1 MISKRSTSGGK
12 PPSGSSIDKR
22 RGNSAVLLVSSL
34 LTVGFLVVLIRLV
47 VLQAFQHAEWSKRAE
62 REHEKN
68 VSIEAERGAIYD
80 RNGTVLA
87 MNVEIPSV
95 YAVPGEIRNAA
106 AVSRKLGPILNIDP
120 KSLAKK
126 IDEGKNFVWLA
137 RKIEPAKAEQI
148 RSLQLEGIGFVMES
162 QRFYPKRALFGHL
175 LGFAGLDNRGLEGIE
190 LKYDTT
196 LRGEKGWLVLER
208 DAHGKSI
215 FPKDLNYIAPSR
227 GKDLYLTV
235 DEVIQHVSERE
246 LDRVVDQ
253 THAKGGTIIV
263 MDPWNGEILAMAVR
277 PRFNPNTVRT
287 HQPSEWR
294 NRAITDAY
302 EPGSTFKIV
311 AASAALEEKVVDPN
325 ELIDCEEGVYPLF
338 GTVIH
343 DHEPVGVVPFRQ
355 VIAKSSNIG
364 TAKVAQRLGE
374 KRLSSYIT
382 AFGFGERLGI
392 DLFGETPG
400 LVRDPGR
407 WSKRSLASVAIG
419 QEIGVTP
426 LQVITAFSAIANG
439 GWVMT
444 PHLVRQVKQID
455 LQQVGGAGRLIKE
468 SSPQVR
474 RRAVSEGTAREMVRI
489 LEGVVSKSGTGVK
502 ATIPGYTV
510 AGKTGT
516 AQKIDPATGRYS
528 AHDFVSSFVGFA
540 PAEDPAVAILVMV
553 DEPEGEAWGGS
564 VAAPVFS
571 AIGREVLHYLK
582 VPPHPPVAEQVLTA
596 SLNVRDE
603 AESRPGSRSP
613 KRRFTGAAAPKR
625 PTAASLLNVSSAVAS
640 NGLATRRTQ
649 RELLETE

>member
-1 MISKRSTSGGK
+1 MILKRSRSGGR
-12 PPSGSSIDKR
+12 PLSASSIKNR
-22 RGNSAVLLVSSL
+22 RENFSLFFVSSL
-34 LTVGFLVVLIRLV
+34 VAAGFALVSVRLI

-68 VSIEAERGAIYD
+68 VSIEAERGTIYD

-87 MNVEIPSV
+87 MNVEVPSV
-95 YAVPGEIRNAA
+95 YAVPSEVRNPV
-106 AVSRKLGPILNIDP
+106 AVSRKLGSILNVDP
-120 KSLAKK
+120 RSLGKKLEDGKSFA
-126 IDEGKNFVWLA
+126 WLA
-137 RKIEPAKAEQI
+137 RKIEPEKAEEIQ
-148 RSLQLEGIGFVMES
+148 RLQLEGIGFVMES

-190 LKYDTT
+190 LKYDAT

-246 LDRVVDQ
+246 LDRVVDR

-263 MDPWNGEILAMAVR
+263 MDPWSGEILAMAVR
-277 PRFNPNTVRT
+277 PRFNPNTART

-311 AASAALEEKVVDPN
+311 TASAALEEKVVDPN
-325 ELIDCEEGVYPLF
+325 EMIDCEEGAYPIF

-374 KRLSSYIT
+374 ARLSKYIH

-392 DLFGETPG
+392 DLLGEVSG
-400 LVRDPGR
+400 LVRDPEE
-407 WSKRSLASVAIG
+407 WSKRSLATIAIG

-426 LQVITAFSAIANG
+426 LQVITAVSTVANG
-439 GWVMT
+439 GWLMT
-444 PHLVRQVKQID
+444 PHLVRQVREMD
-455 LQQVGGAGRLIKE
+455 LQRIGGEGRLVKA

-474 RRAVSEGTAREMVRI
+474 RRVISEGTAREMVRI

-502 ATIPGYTV
+502 ATIPGYTA

-528 AHDFVSSFVGFA
+528 AHEYVSSFVGFA
-540 PAEDPAVAILVMV
+540 PAQDPAVAILVMV

-571 AIGREVLHYLK
+571 VIGGEILHYLK
-582 VPPHPPVAEQVLTA
+582 VPPRSPAGEPVLTA
-596 SLNVRDE
+596 SLSIRNE
-603 AESRPGSRSP
+603 AEIDRGGASP
-613 KRRFTGAAAPKR
+613 KHHLSAPATLKR
-625 PTAASLLNVSSAVAS
+625 HATASLVNVSSAVAS

-649 RELLETE
+649 RALFETE

>member
-1 MISKRSTSGGK
+1 MIFKRSTAGGK
-12 PPSGSSIDKR
+12 RLSDASRNKRGGS
-22 RGNSAVLLVSSL
+22 APLFVVSSL
-34 LTVGFLVVLIRLV
+34 LTVGFLLVSVRLV

-68 VSIEAERGAIYD
+68 VSIEAERGTIYD
-80 RNGTVLA
+80 RNGMVLA
-87 MNVEIPSV
+87 MNVEVPSI
-95 YAVPGEIRNAA
+95 YAVPGEIRNST
-106 AVSRKLGPILNIDP
+106 AVSRKLGPILNLDP
-120 KSLAKK
+120 RSLAKK
-126 IDEGKNFVWLA
+126 LDNEKSFVWLA
-137 RKIEPAKAEQI
+137 RKIDPAKAEEI
-148 RSLQLEGIGFVMES
+148 RRLQLDGIGFVMES

-175 LGFAGLDNRGLEGIE
+175 LGFAGLDNRGLEGLE

-227 GKDLYLTV
+227 GKDLHLTV
-235 DEVIQHVSERE
+235 DEIVQHVSERE

-263 MDPWNGEILAMAVR
+263 MDPWSGEILAMAVR

-311 AASAALEEKVVDPN
+311 TAAAALEEKVVDPN
-325 ELIDCEEGVYPLF
+325 EMIDCEEGSYRIF
-338 GTVIH
+338 GTVLNDH
-343 DHEPVGVVPFRQ
+343 DPVGIVPFRQ

-374 KRLSSYIT
+374 KRLSDYIR
-382 AFGFGERLGI
+382 AFGFGERLGV
-392 DLFGETPG
+392 DLLGETPG
-400 LVRDPGR
+400 LVRATAQ
-407 WSKRSLASVAIG
+407 WSKRSLASISIG

-426 LQVITAFSAIANG
+426 LQVITAVSAIANG

-444 PHLVRQVKQID
+444 PHLVRQVKEMN
-455 LQQVGGAGRLIKE
+455 LQRVGGEGRVIKE

-489 LEGVVSKSGTGVK
+489 LEGVVSKSGTGGL
-502 ATIPGYTV
+502 AAIPGYAV

-516 AQKIDPATGRYS
+516 AQKFDPATGRYS
-528 AHDFVSSFVGFA
+528 SHRFVSSFVGFA
-540 PAEDPAVAILVMV
+540 PAEDPAVAILVMI

-582 VPPHPPVAEQVLTA
+582 VPPHPSLNEQVLTA
-596 SLNVRDE
+596 SLNVRSAPKGRATPSVVKVANGARSNGSGARRTARNVFE
-603 AESRPGSRSP
+603 AE
-613 KRRFTGAAAPKR
+613 
-625 PTAASLLNVSSAVAS
+625 
-640 NGLATRRTQ
+640 
-649 RELLETE
+649 

>member
-1 MISKRSTSGGK
+1 MIFKGSTTGGRHLPDASRNKRGG
-12 PPSGSSIDKR
+12 
-22 RGNSAVLLVSSL
+22 SAALLLVSSL
-34 LTVGFLVVLIRLV
+34 LTLGFLLVSVRLV
-47 VLQAFQHAEWSKRAE
+47 VLQGFQHAEWSKRAE

-68 VSIEAERGAIYD
+68 VSIEAERGSIYD

-87 MNVEIPSV
+87 MNVEVPSV
-95 YAVPGEIRNAA
+95 YAVPGEIRNPD
-106 AVSRKLGPILNIDP
+106 AVSRKLGSILNMDP
-120 KSLAKK
+120 RSLAKK
-126 IDEGKNFVWLA
+126 LGEGKSFAWLA
-137 RKIEPAKAEQI
+137 RKIEPVKAEEI
-148 RSLQLEGIGFVMES
+148 RRLRLDGIGFVMES

-175 LGFAGLDNRGLEGIE
+175 LGFAGLDNHGLEGLE
-190 LKYDTT
+190 LKYDAT

-246 LDRVVDQ
+246 LDRVVGQ
-253 THAKGGTIIV
+253 TRAKGGTIIV
-263 MDPWNGEILAMAVR
+263 MDPWSGEILAMAVR

-294 NRAITDAY
+294 NRAITDSY

-311 AASAALEEKVVDPN
+311 TAAAALEEKVVDPN
-325 ELIDCEEGVYPLF
+325 EMIDCEEGSYRIF
-338 GTVIH
+338 GTVLNDH
-343 DHEPVGVVPFRQ
+343 DPVGVVPFRQ

-374 KRLSSYIT
+374 KRMSDYIR

-392 DLFGETPG
+392 DLQGETPG
-400 LVRDPGR
+400 LVRGTDQ
-407 WSKRSLASVAIG
+407 WSKRSLASVSIG

-426 LQVITAFSAIANG
+426 LQVITAVSAIANG

-444 PHLVRQVKQID
+444 PHLVRQVKQIN
-455 LQQVGGAGRLIKE
+455 LQRVGGEGKVVKE

-474 RRAVSEGTAREMVRI
+474 RRAVSEGTAREMVQI
-489 LEGVVSKSGTGVK
+489 LEGVVSKSGTG
-502 ATIPGYTV
+502 ALAAIPGYSV

-516 AQKIDPATGRYS
+516 AQKIDPETGRYS
-528 AHDFVSSFVGFA
+528 RHAFVSSFVGFA
-540 PAEDPAVAILVMV
+540 PADDPAVAILVMV

-571 AIGREVLHYLK
+571 TIGQEVLHYLK
-582 VPPHPPVAEQVLTA
+582 VPPHPSLNEQVLTA
-596 SLNVRDE
+596 SLNVRSGPKVRAAPSALKVSGAARSSGSGTRRATRNVFE
-603 AESRPGSRSP
+603 AE
-613 KRRFTGAAAPKR
+613 
-625 PTAASLLNVSSAVAS
+625 
-640 NGLATRRTQ
+640 
-649 RELLETE
+649 

>member
-1 MISKRSTSGGK
+1 MIFKRSTPGGR
-12 PPSGSSIDKR
+12 PPSDASRNKR
-22 RGNSAVLLVSSL
+22 GESAALFLVSSL
-34 LTVGFLVVLIRLV
+34 LTVGFLLVSVRLV
-47 VLQAFQHAEWSKRAE
+47 VLQGFQHAEWSKRAE

-68 VSIEAERGAIYD
+68 VSIEAERGTIYD

-87 MNVEIPSV
+87 INVEVPSV
-95 YAVPGEIRNAA
+95 YAVPGEIRDHEG
-106 AVSRKLGPILNIDP
+106 VSRKLGAILNVAP
-120 KSLAKK
+120 RSLAKK
-126 IDEGKNFVWLA
+126 LEDGKSFAWLA
-137 RKIEPAKAEQI
+137 RKIEPAKAEEI
-148 RSLQLEGIGFVMES
+148 RRLRLDGIGFVMES

-175 LGFAGLDNRGLEGIE
+175 LGFAGLDNRGLEGLE
-190 LKYDTT
+190 LKYDAT

-215 FPKDLNYIAPSR
+215 FPKDLNYLAPSR

-253 THAKGGTIIV
+253 TGAKGGTIIV
-263 MDPWNGEILAMAVR
+263 MDPWTGEILAMAVR

-311 AASAALEEKVVDPN
+311 TAAAALEERVVDPN
-325 ELIDCEEGVYPLF
+325 EMIDCEEGSYRIF
-338 GTVIH
+338 GTVLNDH
-343 DHEPVGVVPFRQ
+343 DPIGVVPFRQ

-374 KRLSSYIT
+374 KRMSDYIR

-392 DLFGETPG
+392 DLQGETPG
-400 LVRDPGR
+400 LVRQRER
-407 WSKRSLASVAIG
+407 WSKRSLASVSIG

-426 LQVITAFSAIANG
+426 LQVITAVSAIANG

-444 PHLVRQVKQID
+444 PHLVRQVKEID
-455 LQQVGGAGRLIKE
+455 LQRVGGEERVVRE

-489 LEGVVSKSGTGVK
+489 LEGVVSKSGTG
-502 ATIPGYTV
+502 ALAAIPGYSV

-528 AHDFVSSFVGFA
+528 RHAFVSSFVGFA

-571 AIGREVLHYLK
+571 TIGREILHYLK
-582 VPPHPPVAEQVLTA
+582 VPPQPSLNEQVLTA
-596 SLNVRDE
+596 SLNGRSASKVR
-603 AESRPGSRSP
+603 ATPSVVS
-613 KRRFTGAAAPKR
+613 
-625 PTAASLLNVSSAVAS
+625 VSSAAGSNKPVA
-640 NGLATRRTQ
+640 RRTT
-649 RELLETE
+649 RNVFEAE

>member
-1 MISKRSTSGGK
+1 MIFKRSTPGERLV
-12 PPSGSSIDKR
+12 PGSSRNKR
-22 RGNSAVLLVSSL
+22 GGTAALFLVSSL
-34 LTVGFLVVLIRLV
+34 LTVGFLLVTVRLV
-47 VLQAFQHAEWSKRAE
+47 VLQVFQHDEWSKRAE

-68 VSIEAERGAIYD
+68 VSIQAERGAIYD

-87 MNVEIPSV
+87 MSVEVPSV
-95 YAVPGEIRNAA
+95 YAVPGEIRNSA
-106 AVSRKLGPILNIDP
+106 AVSRKLGPILKIDP

-126 IDEGKNFVWLA
+126 LDDGKNFVWLA
-137 RKIEPAKAEQI
+137 RKIDPAKAEEI
-148 RSLQLEGIGFVMES
+148 RRLQLNGIGFVMES

-235 DEVIQHVSERE
+235 DEVIQHISERE

-253 THAKGGTIIV
+253 TRAKGGTIIV
-263 MDPWNGEILAMAVR
+263 MDPWSGEILGMAVR

-294 NRAITDAY
+294 NRAITDSY

-311 AASAALEEKVVDPN
+311 TAAAALEEKVVDPN
-325 ELIDCEEGVYPLF
+325 EMIDCEEGSYRIF
-338 GTVIH
+338 GTVMNDH
-343 DHEPVGVVPFRQ
+343 DPVGVVPFRQ

-374 KRLSSYIT
+374 KRMSDYIR

-392 DLFGETPG
+392 DLLGEMPG
-400 LVRDPGR
+400 LVRDPKQ
-407 WSKRSLASVAIG
+407 WSKRSLASISIG

-426 LQVITAFSAIANG
+426 LQVITAVSAIANG
-439 GWVMT
+439 GWLMT
-444 PHLVRQVKQID
+444 PHLVRQVKEID
-455 LQQVGGAGRLIKE
+455 LQRVGGEGRVVKE

-489 LEGVVSKSGTGVK
+489 LEGVVSKTGTGLL
-502 ATIPGYTV
+502 AAIPGHSV

-528 AHDFVSSFVGFA
+528 RHAYVSSFVGFA
-540 PAEDPAVAILVMV
+540 PAEDPAVAILVMI
-553 DEPEGEAWGGS
+553 DEPEGEGWGGT

-582 VPPHPPVAEQVLTA
+582 VPPQPSLNEQVMTA
-596 SLNVRDE
+596 SLK
-603 AESRPGSRSP
+603 ARSTP
-613 KRRFTGAAAPKR
+613 KLRGAASAVK
-625 PTAASLLNVSSAVAS
+625 VSDAVAS
-640 NGLATRRTQ
+640 SGLGRR
-649 RELLETE
+649 RAPRNVFEAE

>member
-1 MISKRSTSGGK
+1 MIFKRAAGGK
-12 PPSGSSIDKR
+12 QSPDSSRNKR
-22 RGNSAVLLVSSL
+22 GGRAPLLLVSSL
-34 LTVGFLVVLIRLV
+34 LTVGFLLVSVRLV

-68 VSIEAERGAIYD
+68 VSIEAERGTIYD

-87 MNVEIPSV
+87 MNVEVPSI
-95 YAVPGEIRNAA
+95 YAVPGEIRNPV
-106 AVSRKLGPILNIDP
+106 AVARKLGPILNLDP

-126 IDEGKNFVWLA
+126 LENEKSFVWLA

-148 RSLQLEGIGFVMES
+148 RRLQLDGIGFVMES

-175 LGFAGLDNRGLEGIE
+175 LGFAGLDNRGLEGLE

-196 LRGEKGWLVLER
+196 LRGEKGWLVFER
-208 DAHGKSI
+208 DAHGKSV

-253 THAKGGTIIV
+253 TRAKGGAIIV
-263 MDPWNGEILAMAVR
+263 MDPWSGEILAMAVR

-311 AASAALEEKVVDPN
+311 TAAAALEEKVVDPN
-325 ELIDCEEGVYPLF
+325 EMIDCEEGAYRIF
-338 GTVIH
+338 GTVMNDH
-343 DHEPVGVVPFRQ
+343 DPVGVVPFRQ

-374 KRLSSYIT
+374 KRMSDYIR

-392 DLFGETPG
+392 DLLGETAG
-400 LVRDPGR
+400 LVRDPKQ
-407 WSKRSLASVAIG
+407 WSKRSLASVSIG

-426 LQVITAFSAIANG
+426 LQVITAVSAIANG
-439 GWVMT
+439 GWLMT
-444 PHLVRQVKQID
+444 PHLVRQVKEIN
-455 LQQVGGAGRLIKE
+455 LQRIGGEGRVVKE

-474 RRAVSEGTAREMVRI
+474 RRAVSEGTAREMVQI
-489 LEGVVSKSGTGVK
+489 LEGVVSESGTGML
-502 ATIPGYTV
+502 AAIPGYAV

-516 AQKIDPATGRYS
+516 AQKIDPETRRYS
-528 AHDFVSSFVGFA
+528 RHAFVSSFVGFA
-540 PAEDPAVAILVMV
+540 PAEDPAVTILVMV
-553 DEPEGEAWGGS
+553 DEPEGDGWGGT

-571 AIGREVLHYLK
+571 TIGREVLHYLK
-582 VPPHPPVAEQVLTA
+582 VPPRPSLNEQVLTA
-596 SLNVRDE
+596 SLE
-603 AESRPGSRSP
+603 ARS
-613 KRRFTGAAAPKR
+613 APKVR
-625 PTAASLLNVSSAVAS
+625 ATPSVVKVSSGARS
-640 NGLATRRTQ
+640 SGPGTRRTT
-649 RELLETE
+649 RNVFEAE

>member
-1 MISKRSTSGGK
+1 MIFKRSTAGGK
-12 PPSGSSIDKR
+12 RLSDASRNKRGGS
-22 RGNSAVLLVSSL
+22 APLFVVSSL
-34 LTVGFLVVLIRLV
+34 LTVGFLLVSVRLV

-68 VSIEAERGAIYD
+68 VSIEAERGTIYD
-80 RNGTVLA
+80 RNGMVLA
-87 MNVEIPSV
+87 MNVEVPSI
-95 YAVPGEIRNAA
+95 YAVPGEIRNST
-106 AVSRKLGPILNIDP
+106 AVSRKLGPILNLDP
-120 KSLAKK
+120 RSLAKK
-126 IDEGKNFVWLA
+126 LDNEKSFVWLA
-137 RKIEPAKAEQI
+137 RKIDPAKAEEI
-148 RSLQLEGIGFVMES
+148 RRLQLDGIGFVMES

-175 LGFAGLDNRGLEGIE
+175 LGFAGLDNRGLEGLE

-227 GKDLYLTV
+227 GKDLHLTV
-235 DEVIQHVSERE
+235 DEIVQHVSERE

-263 MDPWNGEILAMAVR
+263 MDPWSGEILAMAVR

-311 AASAALEEKVVDPN
+311 TAAAALEEKVVDPN
-325 ELIDCEEGVYPLF
+325 EMIDCEEGSYRIF
-338 GTVIH
+338 GTVLNDH
-343 DHEPVGVVPFRQ
+343 DPVGIVPFRQ

-374 KRLSSYIT
+374 KRLSDYIR
-382 AFGFGERLGI
+382 AFGFGERLGV
-392 DLFGETPG
+392 DLLGETPG
-400 LVRDPGR
+400 LVRATAQ
-407 WSKRSLASVAIG
+407 WSKRSLASISIG

-426 LQVITAFSAIANG
+426 LQVITAVSAIANG

-444 PHLVRQVKQID
+444 PHLVRQVKEMN
-455 LQQVGGAGRLIKE
+455 LQRVGGEGRVIKE

-489 LEGVVSKSGTGVK
+489 LEGVVSKSGTGGL
-502 ATIPGYTV
+502 AAIPGYAV

-516 AQKIDPATGRYS
+516 AQKFDPATGRYS
-528 AHDFVSSFVGFA
+528 SHRFVSSFVGFA
-540 PAEDPAVAILVMV
+540 PAEDPAVAILVMI

-582 VPPHPPVAEQVLTA
+582 VPPHPSLNEQVLTA
-596 SLNVRDE
+596 SLNVR
-603 AESRPGSRSP
+603 S
-613 KRRFTGAAAPKR
+613 APKGR
-625 PTAASLLNVSSAVAS
+625 ATPSVVKVANGARS
-640 NGLATRRTQ
+640 NGSGTRRTA
-649 RELLETE
+649 RNVFEAE

>member
-1 MISKRSTSGGK
+1 
-12 PPSGSSIDKR
+12 
-22 RGNSAVLLVSSL
+22 LFLVSSL
-34 LTVGFLVVLIRLV
+34 LTVGFVLVLIRLV
-47 VLQAFQHAEWSKRAE
+47 VLQTLQHDEWSKRAE

-68 VSIEAERGAIYD
+68 VSIEAERGTIYD

-87 MNVEIPSV
+87 MSVEVPSV
-95 YAVPGEIRNAA
+95 YAVPGEIRNPET
-106 AVSRKLGPILNIDP
+106 VSRKLGPILNID
-120 KSLAKK
+120 SRGLAQKLR
-126 IDEGKNFVWLA
+126 DEKNFVWLA
-137 RKIEPAKAEQI
+137 RKVEPAKAEEI
-148 RSLQLEGIGFVMES
+148 RRLGLDGIGFVMES

-175 LGFAGLDNRGLEGIE
+175 LGFAGLDNRGLEGLE
-190 LKYDTT
+190 LKYDAT

-215 FPKDLNYIAPSR
+215 FPKGLNYIAPSR

-246 LDRVVDQ
+246 LDRVVDR
-253 THAKGGTIIV
+253 TRAKGGTIIV
-263 MDPWNGEILAMAVR
+263 MDPWTGEILAMAVR
-277 PRFNPNTVRT
+277 PRFNPNAVRT

-311 AASAALEEKVVDPN
+311 TAAAALEEKVVDPN
-325 ELIDCEEGVYPLF
+325 EMIDCEEGSYRIF
-338 GTVIH
+338 GTVLNDH
-343 DHEPVGVVPFRQ
+343 DPVGVVPFRQ

-374 KRLSSYIT
+374 KRLSDYIR

-392 DLFGETPG
+392 DLVGETSG
-400 LVRDPGR
+400 LVRGTEQ
-407 WSKRSLASVAIG
+407 WSKRSLASISIG

-426 LQVITAFSAIANG
+426 LQVITAVSSIANG

-444 PHLVRQVKQID
+444 PHLVRQVKEID
-455 LQQVGGAGRLIKE
+455 LQRVGGGGRVIKE

-474 RRAVSEGTAREMVRI
+474 RRAISEGTAREMVQI
-489 LEGVVSKSGTGVK
+489 LEGVVSKSGTGTL
-502 ATIPGYTV
+502 AAIPGYSV

-528 AHDFVSSFVGFA
+528 PHAFVSSFVGFA

-571 AIGREVLHYLK
+571 TVGREVLHYLK
-582 VPPHPPVAEQVLTA
+582 VPPQPSLNEQVLTA
-596 SLNVRDE
+596 SLGGRSASKVR
-603 AESRPGSRSP
+603 AIPSVV
-613 KRRFTGAAAPKR
+613 K
-625 PTAASLLNVSSAVAS
+625 VSSAAGS
-640 NGLATRRTQ
+640 SDPAKRRTT
-649 RELLETE
+649 RNVFEAE

>member
-1 MISKRSTSGGK
+1 MIRKRSAPGGGPVSDASGN
-12 PPSGSSIDKR
+12 KR
-22 RGNSAVLLVSSL
+22 RGSASLFLVSTL
-34 LTVGFLVVLIRLV
+34 LTVGFLLVSARLV

-95 YAVPGEIRNAA
+95 YAVPGEIRNPA
-106 AVSRKLGPILNIDP
+106 AVSRQLGPLLNIDP

-126 IDEGKNFVWLA
+126 LGEERSFVWLA
-137 RKIEPAKAEQI
+137 RKIEPAKAEEI
-148 RSLQLEGIGFVMES
+148 RRLRLDGIGFVMES

-227 GKDLYLTV
+227 GKDLHLTV
-235 DEVIQHVSERE
+235 DEVIQHISERE
-246 LDRVVDQ
+246 LDRVVDRTQ
-253 THAKGGTIIV
+253 AKGGAIIV
-263 MDPWNGEILAMAVR
+263 MDPWSGEILAMAVR

-311 AASAALEEKVVDPN
+311 TAAAALEEKVVDPN
-325 ELIDCEEGVYPLF
+325 EMIDCEKGSYRIF
-338 GTVIH
+338 GTVLNDH
-343 DHEPVGVVPFRQ
+343 DPVGVVPFRQ

-364 TAKVAQRLGE
+364 TAKVAERLGE
-374 KRLSSYIT
+374 KRMSGYIR

-392 DLFGETPG
+392 DLLGETPG
-400 LVRDPGR
+400 LVRDTKQ

-426 LQVITAFSAIANG
+426 LQVITAVSAIANG

-444 PHLVRQVKQID
+444 PHLVRQVKEID
-455 LQQVGGAGRLIKE
+455 LQRVGGEGRVIKE

-489 LEGVVSKSGTGVK
+489 LEGVVSKSGTG
-502 ATIPGYTV
+502 ALAAIPGYAA

-528 AHDFVSSFVGFA
+528 SHAFVSSFVGFA

-571 AIGREVLHYLK
+571 TIGREVLHYLK
-582 VPPHPPVAEQVLTA
+582 VPPQPSLNEQVLTA
-596 SLNVRDE
+596 SL
-603 AESRPGSRSP
+603 GGRSVS
-613 KRRFTGAAAPKR
+613 KGRAAA
-625 PTAASLLNVSSAVAS
+625 SVLNVSGAVAPG
-640 NGLATRRTQ
+640 GLGTRRTT
-649 RELLETE
+649 RDLFEAE

>member
-1 MISKRSTSGGK
+1 MIRSRSTSGRK
-12 PPSGSSIDKR
+12 RLSASSINSSW
-22 RGNSAVLLVSSL
+22 GNPGVLLVSSL
-34 LTVGFLVVLIRLV
+34 LTVGFILVLVRLII
-47 VLQAFQHAEWSKRAE
+47 LQAFQHAEWSKRAE

-68 VSIEAERGAIYD
+68 VSIEAERGTIYD

-87 MNVEIPSV
+87 MNVEVPSI
-95 YAVPGEIRNAA
+95 YAVPSEIRNPV
-106 AVSRKLGPILNIDP
+106 AVSRKLGAILNLDP
-120 KSLAKK
+120 RSLAKK
-126 IDEGKNFVWLA
+126 LEDGKSFAWLA
-137 RKIEPAKAEQI
+137 RKIDPAKAEEV
-148 RSLQLEGIGFVMES
+148 RRLQLSGVGFVMES

-190 LKYDTT
+190 LKYDTV

-215 FPKDLNYIAPSR
+215 FPKDLDYIAPSR

-235 DEVIQHVSERE
+235 DEVIQHISERE
-246 LDRVVDQ
+246 LDRVVDR

-263 MDPWNGEILAMAVR
+263 MDPWSGEILAMAVR
-277 PRFNPNTVRT
+277 PRFNPNTVQT
-287 HQPSEWR
+287 SQPSEWR

-311 AASAALEEKVVDPN
+311 TASAALEEKVVDPN
-325 ELIDCEEGVYPLF
+325 ELIDCEEGAYPIF

-374 KRLSSYIT
+374 ARLSNYIR

-392 DLFGETPG
+392 DLLGETPG
-400 LVRDPGR
+400 LVRDPEK
-407 WSKRSLASVAIG
+407 WSKRSLASIAIG

-426 LQVITAFSAIANG
+426 LQVITAVSAIANG

-444 PHLVRQVKQID
+444 PHLVRQVKEID
-455 LQQVGGAGRLIKE
+455 LQHIGGEGRLIRE
-468 SSPQVR
+468 ASPQVR
-474 RRAVSEGTAREMVRI
+474 RRAISEGTAHEMVKV
-489 LEGVVSKSGTGVK
+489 LEGVVSKSGTGLK
-502 ATIPGYTV
+502 AAIPGYTV

-528 AHDFVSSFVGFA
+528 AHEFVSSFVGFA
-540 PAEDPAVAILVMV
+540 PAEDPSVAILVMV

-564 VAAPVFS
+564 VAAPAFS
-571 AIGREVLHYLK
+571 MIGREVLQYLK
-582 VPPHPPVAEQVLTA
+582 VPPRAPISEPVLTA
-596 SLNVRDE
+596 SLRVQDE
-603 AESRPGSRSP
+603 AETNRGGLSAKNGSTHLRAQGTPSVVNGL
-613 KRRFTGAAAPKR
+613 KT
-625 PTAASLLNVSSAVAS
+625 VAS
-640 NGLATRRTQ
+640 NGSAVRRA
-649 RELLETE
+649 RRDLLETE

>member
-1 MISKRSTSGGK
+1 VIRSRSTSGRK
-12 PPSGSSIDKR
+12 RLSASSINSSW
-22 RGNSAVLLVSSL
+22 GNPGVLLVSSL
-34 LTVGFLVVLIRLV
+34 LTVGFILVLVRLII
-47 VLQAFQHAEWSKRAE
+47 LQAFQHAEWSKRAE

-68 VSIEAERGAIYD
+68 VSIEAERGTIYD

-87 MNVEIPSV
+87 MNVEVPSI
-95 YAVPGEIRNAA
+95 YAVPSEIRNPV
-106 AVSRKLGPILNIDP
+106 AVSRKLGAILNLDP
-120 KSLAKK
+120 RSLAKK
-126 IDEGKNFVWLA
+126 LEDGKSFAWLA
-137 RKIEPAKAEQI
+137 RKIDPAKAEEV
-148 RSLQLEGIGFVMES
+148 RRLQLSGVGFVMES

-190 LKYDTT
+190 LKYDTV

-215 FPKDLNYIAPSR
+215 FPKDLDYIAPSR

-235 DEVIQHVSERE
+235 DEVIQHISERE
-246 LDRVVDQ
+246 LDRVVDR

-263 MDPWNGEILAMAVR
+263 MDPWSGEILAMAVR
-277 PRFNPNTVRT
+277 PRFNPNTVQT
-287 HQPSEWR
+287 SQPSEWR

-311 AASAALEEKVVDPN
+311 TASAALEEKVVDPN
-325 ELIDCEEGVYPLF
+325 ELIDCEEGAYPIF

-374 KRLSSYIT
+374 ARLSNYIR

-392 DLFGETPG
+392 DLLGETPG
-400 LVRDPGR
+400 LVRDPEK
-407 WSKRSLASVAIG
+407 WSKRSLASIAIG

-426 LQVITAFSAIANG
+426 LQVITAVSAIANG

-444 PHLVRQVKQID
+444 PHLVRQVKEID
-455 LQQVGGAGRLIKE
+455 LQHIGGEGRLIRE
-468 SSPQVR
+468 ASPQVR
-474 RRAVSEGTAREMVRI
+474 RRAISEGTAHEMVKV
-489 LEGVVSKSGTGVK
+489 LEGVVSKSGTGLK
-502 ATIPGYTV
+502 AAIPGYTV

-528 AHDFVSSFVGFA
+528 AHEFVSSFVGFA
-540 PAEDPAVAILVMV
+540 PAEDPSVAILVMV

-564 VAAPVFS
+564 VAAPAFS
-571 AIGREVLHYLK
+571 MIGREVLQYLK
-582 VPPHPPVAEQVLTA
+582 VPPRAPISEPVLTA
-596 SLNVRDE
+596 SLRVQDE
-603 AESRPGSRSP
+603 AETNRGGLSAKNGSTHLRAQGTPSVVNGL
-613 KRRFTGAAAPKR
+613 KT
-625 PTAASLLNVSSAVAS
+625 VAS
-640 NGLATRRTQ
+640 NGSAVRRA
-649 RELLETE
+649 RRDLLETE

>member
-1 MISKRSTSGGK
+1 MIFKRSTPGERLV
-12 PPSGSSIDKR
+12 PGSSRNKR
-22 RGNSAVLLVSSL
+22 GGTAALFLISSL
-34 LTVGFLVVLIRLV
+34 LTVGFLLVSVRLV
-47 VLQAFQHAEWSKRAE
+47 VLQVFQHDEWSKRAE

-87 MNVEIPSV
+87 MNVEVPSV
-95 YAVPGEIRNAA
+95 YAVPGEIRNSA
-106 AVSRKLGPILNIDP
+106 AVSRKLGPILKIDP

-126 IDEGKNFVWLA
+126 LDDGKSFVWLA
-137 RKIEPAKAEQI
+137 RKIDPAKAEEI
-148 RSLQLEGIGFVMES
+148 RRLQLDGIGFVMES

-235 DEVIQHVSERE
+235 DEVIQHISERE

-253 THAKGGTIIV
+253 TRAKGGTIIV
-263 MDPWNGEILAMAVR
+263 MDPWSGEILGMAVR

-311 AASAALEEKVVDPN
+311 TAAAALEEKVVDPN
-325 ELIDCEEGVYPLF
+325 EMIDCEEGSYRIF
-338 GTVIH
+338 GTVMNDH
-343 DHEPVGVVPFRQ
+343 DPVGVVPFHQ

-374 KRLSSYIT
+374 KRMSDYIR

-392 DLFGETPG
+392 DLLGEMPG
-400 LVRDPGR
+400 LVRDPKQ
-407 WSKRSLASVAIG
+407 WSKRSLASISIG

-426 LQVITAFSAIANG
+426 LQVITAVSAIANG
-439 GWVMT
+439 GWLMT
-444 PHLVRQVKQID
+444 PHLIRQVKEID
-455 LQQVGGAGRLIKE
+455 LQRVGGEGRVIRE

-489 LEGVVSKSGTGVK
+489 LEGVVSKSGTGLL
-502 ATIPGYTV
+502 AAIPGYSV

-528 AHDFVSSFVGFA
+528 RHAFVSSFVGFA
-540 PAEDPAVAILVMV
+540 PAEDPAVAILVMI
-553 DEPEGEAWGGS
+553 DEPEGEGWGGT

-571 AIGREVLHYLK
+571 TIGREVLHYLK
-582 VPPHPPVAEQVLTA
+582 VPPQPSLNEQVLTA
-596 SLNVRDE
+596 SLK
-603 AESRPGSRSP
+603 ARS
-613 KRRFTGAAAPKR
+613 APKVR
-625 PTAASLLNVSSAVAS
+625 GTASAVKVSDAVAS
-640 NGLATRRTQ
+640 SGLGAHRAPRNVF
-649 RELLETE
+649 EAE